1 MNDIPKR
8 PLGST
13 GETVSLLGVGG
24 AHIGHDSLTDGEATR
39 LVRTAFEAG
48 ITFFDCAREYFGG
61 RSEER
66 LGRGLAGIRD
76 QVFLMTKN
84 CGHRRAGDDSRKSLE
99 ESLSALKT
107 DRIDL
112 WLFHEVIHPDDPDW
126 IFERGGLEAA
136 LEAKKAGKI
145 RYIGFSGHKD
155 PRIHLEMIKRFPW
168 DAVLMPLNV
177 LDAHFRSFEQQVLP
191 ELLARQMAPLAM
203 KSLGGDGLIPQATG
217 LSVAD
222 CLRYTLSLPISV
234 LISGMDS
241 LEVLRQNLAVAQG
254 FQPLDPE
261 ERERIL
267 KKSAPFAQGRFEEYK
282 TSDAYDGDPGRRAH
296 GL

>member
-13 GETVSLLGVGG
+13 GEMVSLLGVGG
-24 AHIGHDSLTDGEATR
+24 AHLGHDGLTDGESTR

-48 ITFFDCAREYFGG
+48 VTFFDNAREYFGG

-66 LGRGLAGIRD
+66 LGRALQGIRD

-84 CGHRRAGDDSRKSLE
+84 CGHRRSKADSRQSLE
-99 ESLSALKT
+99 ESLRALKT
-107 DRIDL
+107 DWIDL
-112 WLFHEVIHPDDPDW
+112 WLFHEVIYPDDPAW
-126 IFERGGLEAA
+126 IFERGGIEAA
-136 LEAKKAGKI
+136 LEAQKAGKI

-155 PRIHLEMIKRFPW
+155 PRIHLEMLKRFPW

-177 LDAHFRSFEQQVLP
+177 LDAHFRSFEHQVLP
-191 ELLARQMAPLAM
+191 EVLKNQAAPLAM
-203 KSLGGDGLIPQATG
+203 KSLGGDGIIPQATG
-217 LSVAD
+217 ISAQD

-241 LEVLRQNLAVAQG
+241 LEVLQQNLAVVRD
-254 FQPLDPE
+254 FRPLDAE

-267 KKSAPFAQGRFEEYK
+267 KRSAPFAQGGLEEYK
-282 TSDAYDGDPGRRAH
+282 TTDAYDGDPGRRAH
-296 GL
+296 GK